1 MIDERQ
7 CLQNI
12 TKAEVQ
18 KLCTSFVWLA
28 NALQSLYLQKQSFC
42 TQSFVSF
49 VWREVLHEVLPPYKA
64 LLCKACKPKVCTK
77 FCTEFCDPKL
87 CFGTLRFAIQNFAL
101 VPLRSP
107 KVLDN
112 LRGQPSGT
120 TSGFGR
126 LFS

>member
-49 VWREVLHEVLPPYKA
+49 VWRGVLHGVLAPSA
-64 LLCKACKPKVCTK
+64 
-77 FCTEFCDPKL
+77 
-87 CFGTLRFAIQNFAL
+87 RSFAQQ
-101 VPLRSP
+101 S
-107 KVLDN
+107 
-112 LRGQPSGT
+112 
-120 TSGFGR
+120 
-126 LFS
+126 